1 MANGRLAA
9 PARADESDRLSYLHL
24 QADLF
29 ENLLRA
35 SNRYRGRVLVC
46 YVDAARLGSFTVVE
60 IYTFA
65 KSALGRRGGG
75 AKPAYNILICQAR
88 R

>member
-1 MANGRLAA
+1 MADGRLAA
-9 PARADESDRLSYLHL
+9 PAGADESDRLSYLHL
-24 QADLF
+24 QADLV
-29 ENLLRA
+29 ENLPGA
-35 SNRYRGRVLVC
+35 SNRYRRRVFVC
-46 YVDAARLGSFTVVE
+46 YVDAARFGSFTVIE

-75 AKPAYNILICQAR
+75 AKPAYNIFKCRAR